1 MDDAVCS
8 VQAFIPYR
16 YRTCTTMASILL
28 KNIPEDLHRR
38 LREQAVR
45 HHRSLNKEVIAVL
58 EEALTVPASQALP
71 PPVRL
76 KRRLTQPVLDRARRA
91 GRA

>member
-1 MDDAVCS
+1 
-8 VQAFIPYR
+8 
-16 YRTCTTMASILL
+16 MASILL

-58 EEALTVPASQALP
+58 EESVSVPAPQTLP
-71 PPVRL
+71 PPVRP
-76 KRRLTQPVLDRARRA
+76 KRRLTQLLLDRARRE